1 MSENERKWVKMN
13 ENEWINLNQLSYV
26 LCLWVPKLQERH
38 TETAVFH
45 LAPLL
50 DALHV
55 GVA

>member
-38 TETAVFH
+38 TEAAVFH